1 MAASTVISMGSC
13 NRLCFRFSL
22 KPSFL
27 LGMTQRYLSYMQ
39 ITYSSLLPN
48 HLWMKYKSQV
58 IHRYASLQTITH
70 PNQKSFSHLPSE
82 DTAIFQS
89 LFLLISLSFSCNWS
103 EFKENTIP
111 VLLLPENVFA
121 GFAEIFTKTFTFV
134 QEKSIQNFLWQLQHD
149 GRKQYVRNLSNDH
162 L

>member
-111 VLLLPENVFA
+111 VLLLPEKCFCWFCWNFHKNIHFCA
-121 GFAEIFTKTFTFV
+121 GKKHSEFPLTVATW
-134 QEKSIQNFLWQLQHD
+134 WQKAICKASQ
-149 GRKQYVRNLSNDH
+149 
-162 L
+162 